1 MRRAAALAAIAL
13 AACGSALHE
22 PSPLDV
28 YAPHQ
33 AAGRAPAELVRDAD
47 AAWAARGQSGRVAAA
62 QGMYLDAA
70 VADPRAVDGLV
81 GAMRAIAWRIEY
93 EPGVDKERFAEEGVE
108 LGQWCQRR
116 APREP
121 ACDYRLALALGQLA
135 REHASRAN
143 DALDRMVSLLRKTI
157 AAAPRLDDAGPHR
170 VLALVLL
177 RAPAWPAGPG
187 DNDAALDEAKA
198 AIELFPSSVDN
209 LLVLG
214 EALAAT
220 DDAAGARAAYTKA
233 ITLATAARASG
244 NPDAERWLA
253 EARAGT
259 SKLR

>member
-1 MRRAAALAAIAL
+1 MRRASLALAGV
-13 AACGSALHE
+13 AACASALHE
-22 PSPLDV
+22 PSPIDV

-33 AAGRAPAELVRDAD
+33 AAGRSAAELVRDGD
-47 AAWAARGQSGRVAAA
+47 AAWRARGRPGQVAAA
-62 QGMYLDAA
+62 QGLYLDAA
-70 VADPRAVDGLV
+70 ASDPRAIDGLV

-93 EPGVDKERFAEEGVE
+93 EPGVDKGRLAEEEVE

-135 REHASRAN
+135 REHTSQAR
-143 DALDRMVSLLRKTI
+143 DALDRMVALLERAS
-157 AAAPRLDDAGPHR
+157 AAAPRMDEAGPDR

-187 DNDAALDEAKA
+187 DPDAALEHAKI
-198 AIELFPSSVDN
+198 AIARFPDSVED

-220 DDAAGARAAYTKA
+220 GDPDGAQAAYAKA
-233 ITLATAARASG
+233 TSLATAARAAG
-244 NPDAERWLA
+244 DPDADRWLA
-253 EARAGT
+253 QAQAGAAHAR
-259 SKLR
+259 